1 MARFCCP
8 LKAAEGDIRR
18 ITLYR
23 QHGGAQRVCVEA
35 SLAVCGSWAGSSSRY
50 SVGSESQ
57 LLPCK
62 AGRLSQ
68 LRGQAMR
75 LRPTLLHPCCWSSVW
90 FPWVSALMPWW
101 WWSPCC
107 DGGAQTAGSARQGFL
122 VSAGGA
128 HNLPVLWVWENA
140 LGCFPRVFIAVDLLC
155 SANLSPSISLLQC
168 SAEGEGT
175 KGLSIVYRQQQKCYW
190 QKEYS
195 TRADHPVSNQYR

>member
-1 MARFCCP
+1 MFLLVLTSSLGFQKASSWCLISPVFWCSSICDCASDCWCWEWNLSSVGPGLVWWLRSLLARFCCP

-101 WWSPCC
+101 
-107 DGGAQTAGSARQGFL
+107 
-122 VSAGGA
+122 
-128 HNLPVLWVWENA
+128 
-140 LGCFPRVFIAVDLLC
+140 
-155 SANLSPSISLLQC
+155 
-168 SAEGEGT
+168 
-175 KGLSIVYRQQQKCYW
+175 
-190 QKEYS
+190 
-195 TRADHPVSNQYR
+195 